1 MCSLPWQCL
10 PDVTKHPLTAPYA
23 GVSFS
28 GRVIQ
33 KTHRFSERLFA
44 QYGLAN
50 LLEVLLSFVTCSS
63 KQFLALCVVLWTL
76 GTAAFLHLT
85 WQNWILYLCSSLE
98 CNSSFLKTI
107 FFFLQRL
114 CYCLSLPASFYP
126 SSPSWYAPGLWFQY
140 HDPKQIH
147 VKCTGAAE
155 LSCQQC
161 PVQGKAPGDCAQRHG
176 MATIQHP
183 SSQPA
188 GQHPSWHRLDASSCP
203 AAANDAGEGKA
214 TRHGPS
220 ELGRYGASFLPG
232 IRVFILNQRLAK
244 WQHLRPHYFG
254 FSTGDDFS
262 C

>member
-1 MCSLPWQCL
+1 MATSIWCNQTSTDCSICRSLL
-10 PDVTKHPLTAPYA
+10 
-23 GVSFS
+23 FRS
-28 GRVIQ
+28 GY
-33 KTHRFSERLFA
+33 KKAHRFSERLFA
-44 QYGLAN
+44 PVWACKFIRSFAIFCHMLLQTVFGLVCCSVNSRHCCVLALNMAKLDPLSLFITWMQLQLFENYLLFSTN
-50 LLEVLLSFVTCSS
+50 LYATVYPYQLLFTLQVLLGMHLACDSNTMTQS
-63 KQFLALCVVLWTL
+63 KYMSNALVQLNC
-76 GTAAFLHLT
+76 
-85 WQNWILYLCSSLE
+85 
-98 CNSSFLKTI
+98 
-107 FFFLQRL
+107 
-114 CYCLSLPASFYP
+114 
-126 SSPSWYAPGLWFQY
+126 
-140 HDPKQIH
+140 
-147 VKCTGAAE
+147 

-176 MATIQHP
+176 MGPIQHP

-244 WQHLRPHYFG
+244 WQHLRPHYLG